1 MIGTYRPLDALM
13 GGHPLRAVVLE
24 LQRHGLCQELPLHF
38 WSASGVAEYLR
49 QRFAGKPS
57 ASELTT
63 LLHQ

>member
-1 MIGTYRPLDALM
+1 M